1 MKKFLVWFLTLP
13 ILFVS
18 FFSLSAFSVLE
29 KSEVRNET
37 VRKRRN
43 TDFKI
48 NEEDFINTMFLRSSF
63 FENWSDTNYFVNPT
77 LKTSKSLTY
86 NENWYLDFLKDG
98 YATGV
103 VFDKPSDK
111 FLELYKNWDNYVKQ
125 YKLDRFYNVD
135 KKFFLKDL
143 TNFMY
148 TYFKKYESRS
158 TAIQG
163 KSRQMEQNIK
173 DLQQIKINEDN
184 WKLVDNYQSEFSKK
198 NNNWYSVLFNFEGY
212 KIINFYNSSNEI
224 RVDFNNLTLM
234 KDNDNNLYLYKKW
247 GSPLPIPN
255 INFTV
260 YRWDGIN
267 EPIIPTINKN
277 TGEITDWQIGNEQNF
292 FVNVIDEV
300 IKENIRVQ
308 QGGGSNY
315 EKLDMNGTQK
325 IIFDFEIIDE
335 VDKDK
340 RKKVVYRM
348 ILTINH
354 QQIIR
359 AGNISLL
366 YYLNDEYDSDKLNF
380 NFDFQQSVLDD
391 ENLNPLWDF
400 KIDNFVYQNKV
411 KYSYEH
417 LEGLI
422 YINDFLKQ
430 FFSNALIPVFT
441 NRGAFMEA
449 SYLDFLTYDT
459 VVVNFLGLQANNF
472 LSLVKLNEINIDV
485 TDIDL
490 EIIKS
495 FAINTKLAWGNN
507 YKLKLKDDLW
517 TFYIDNKDTG
527 IVSTNERILASL
539 QNKAQKKF
547 LFYNLS
553 GTINKIIKKYQI
565 VFENKWKNILN
576 SSFKIMNNFYK
587 DYLRT
592 IFDLENETY
601 IQGYQ
606 KKFGLLVSNG
616 FKIFPK
622 YFYFSDKYKEL
633 DVKIYSSHANKFY
646 QTKYGRVFNFDYS
659 VSNDFKV
666 DNNSNYLFDGVGKEK
681 YKLRYK
687 DLSIQKVGYG
697 VFELQA
703 QQEKEFYH
711 YYDFNFGIYN
721 WKDLTSL
728 VDKPTGQWWSEQ
740 IENCKWYDMVCH
752 LKNGAIW
759 IVNNIPGIK
768 QANELAS
775 GVGKLFQTTYSFFAQ
790 TFEIWKFN
798 LDFYIVITNT
808 FLLIIF
814 MKFIRI
820 F

>member
-1 MKKFLVWFLTLP
+1 
-13 ILFVS
+13 
-18 FFSLSAFSVLE
+18 
-29 KSEVRNET
+29 
-37 VRKRRN
+37 
-43 TDFKI
+43 
-48 NEEDFINTMFLRSSF
+48 MFLRSSF

-553 GTINKIIKKYQI
+553 GTINKIIK
-565 VFENKWKNILN
+565 NIKL
-576 SSFKIMNNFYK
+576 FLK
-587 DYLRT
+587 T
-592 IFDLENETY
+592 NE
-601 IQGYQ
+601 
-606 KKFGLLVSNG
+606 
-616 FKIFPK
+616 K
-622 YFYFSDKYKEL
+622 YFK
-633 DVKIYSSHANKFY
+633 
-646 QTKYGRVFNFDYS
+646 
-659 VSNDFKV
+659 
-666 DNNSNYLFDGVGKEK
+666 
-681 YKLRYK
+681 
-687 DLSIQKVGYG
+687 
-697 VFELQA
+697 
-703 QQEKEFYH
+703 
-711 YYDFNFGIYN
+711 
-721 WKDLTSL
+721 
-728 VDKPTGQWWSEQ
+728 
-740 IENCKWYDMVCH
+740 
-752 LKNGAIW
+752 
-759 IVNNIPGIK
+759 
-768 QANELAS
+768 
-775 GVGKLFQTTYSFFAQ
+775 
-790 TFEIWKFN
+790 
-798 LDFYIVITNT
+798 
-808 FLLIIF
+808 
-814 MKFIRI
+814 
-820 F
+820 